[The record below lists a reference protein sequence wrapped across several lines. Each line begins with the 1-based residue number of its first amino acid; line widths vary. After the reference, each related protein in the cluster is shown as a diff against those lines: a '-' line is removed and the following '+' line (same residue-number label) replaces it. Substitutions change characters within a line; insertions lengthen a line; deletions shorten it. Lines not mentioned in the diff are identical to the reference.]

1 MKTLVLAVAAAL
13 LIGATSP
20 QAQAQHPEAANAPKF
35 GIAVVDIS
43 YVFKEHTQFKATM
56 ENMKNEMKSIEES
69 LKAKRD
75 QIASMEEARNQLKPG
90 TPDFKSMDDKCAQAK
105 AQFNLE
111 MNRLQ
116 KDLMEKESK
125 IYYQTY
131 RQISDTIKYYATQ
144 RNIGLVLRFSGDLPD
159 PSNPKDILKDINRP
173 VVFEN
178 NVDITRDIVALVNNG
193 GGARAAQN
201 PQSGQ
206 PLK

>member
-1 MKTLVLAVAAAL
+1 MIGVA
-13 LIGATSP
+13 SP
-20 QAQAQHPEAANAPKF
+20 SAHAQHPEAANAPTF

-43 YVFKEHTQFKATM
+43 YVFKEHAQFKATM
-56 ENMKNEMKSIEES
+56 ENMKNEMKKIEDS

-75 QIASMEEARNQLKPG
+75 QIAQMEDARNQLKVG
-90 TPDFKSMDDKCAQAK
+90 TPDYKNMDDKLAAAK

-111 MNRLQ
+111 MDRLR

-125 IYYQTY
+125 IYYNTY
-131 RQISDTIKYYATQ
+131 RQISYTIANYAKQ
-144 RNIGLVLRFSGDLPD
+144 RKIGLVLRFSGDPVD
-159 PSNPKDILKDINRP
+159 PTNPKDILKDINRP

-193 GGARAAQN
+193 AATNAAAN